1 MESNFGMLP
10 ERINGIEFAADTA
23 ARKAFKEHLKLVS
36 HALRMMRDFDDNCV
50 LSSRSEEEEA
60 IRACIGDAAVLNQA
74 IESAH
79 AAHKALTAEL
89 ERACRGNAALPKARI
104 IGQD

>member
-23 ARKAFKEHLKLVS
+23 ARKAFKEHLNLVS
-36 HALRMMRDFDDNCV
+36 HALRMMRDFDDNCGL
-50 LSSRSEEEEA
+50 LSRDDEEEA
-60 IRACIGDAAVLNQA
+60 IRACIGDAAALNQA

-79 AAHKALTAEL
+79 AVHKALTAEL
-89 ERACRGNAALPKARI
+89 ERASRGGAEPPKARI

>member
-1 MESNFGMLP
+1 MANNIGMVP
-10 ERINGIEFAADTA
+10 ELIAAVEFYTDTA
-23 ARKAFKEHLKLVS
+23 ARKAFKAHLLMVS
-36 HALRMMRDFDDNCV
+36 DALKAIQGFEDGSL
-50 LSSRSEEEEA
+50 LSPASEVERA

-104 IGQD
+104 IGQY